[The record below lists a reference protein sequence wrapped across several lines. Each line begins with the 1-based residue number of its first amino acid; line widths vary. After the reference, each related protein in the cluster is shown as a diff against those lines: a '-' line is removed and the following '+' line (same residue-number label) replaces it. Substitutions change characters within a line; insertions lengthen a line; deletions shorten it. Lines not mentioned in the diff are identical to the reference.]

1 MTDSARA
8 PVSAI
13 EAAAAGRQPMGKR
26 REQLALCAILALALA
41 LRLWRVEQ
49 GGWGAE
55 YYSAAVRSMALNWH
69 NLLFAA
75 FDPAG
80 FISVDKPPVALWLQV
95 ASVKLLQARVEI
107 LHDIE
112 VRYLPARAKI
122 IPRTETIIKE
132 VPTHVST
139 AADNRCTVPAGFV
152 RVHDTAFGFD
162 DPAVAGE
169 PDDGPAGIP
178 LSEVAKTLASNAGAC
193 LQWREQALSL
203 RLAYESVRMAT
214 AK

>member
-1 MTDSARA
+1 MSLAGVVLPGWAKWVAIALAALALYAFGRFDGTR
-8 PVSAI
+8 I
-13 EAAAAGRQPMGKR
+13 EAAKR
-26 REQLALCAILALALA
+26 HELIAQQA
-41 LRLWRVEQ
+41 
-49 GGWGAE
+49 
-55 YYSAAVRSMALNWH
+55 
-69 NLLFAA
+69 
-75 FDPAG
+75 
-80 FISVDKPPVALWLQV
+80 V

-122 IPRTETIIKE
+122 ITRTETIIKE